1 MYSVILSAGKS
12 ERMGRDK
19 AFLKIDGEYFID
31 RIFKKLDPFSDKIII
46 VAGNHNYDKIKKLFP
61 NQTVLLNADYE
72 LGQINSVK
80 VAVKHIIENQIETP
94 IMINLVD
101 QPLIKKSTY
110 KKITEAYKK
119 NKNKIIIPYTKKED
133 GSFKRGHPI
142 IIPQKY
148 FKLILKAPYEKG
160 LHWVTH
166 HKKVELK
173 DIFVKDKGIIKDFDN
188 YKEYINF
195 FK

>member
-19 AFLKIDGEYFID
+19 AFLKIDGEYFIV
-31 RIFKKLDPFSDKIII
+31 RIFKKLKDFSDKIII

-94 IMINLVD
+94 IMINLID

-133 GSFKRGHPI
+133 GNFKRGHPI

-166 HKKVELK
+166 HKKAELK
-173 DIFVKDKGIIKDFDN
+173 NIFVKDKGIIKDFDT